1 MAKSEFSQVVTLSVL
16 DRLIDFDPKNQTEAP
31 LSRAQS
37 TRLLKAAVRRDLE
50 WLLNTRR
57 INEESRDPNAE
68 LTRSLF
74 NYGLPDLSNFSTQS
88 TRDQGKLTYMVETT
102 IAQFEPRLAQVR
114 VVMEPVE
121 PGSKQI
127 NFRIDA
133 VLLMDPSPERVT
145 FDTAYDL
152 TSQTYSVKGGGVA

>member
-1 MAKSEFSQVVTLSVL
+1 MARPDTSNVVTLSVL
-16 DRLIDFDPKNQTEAP
+16 DRLVDLDPKNQVEAP

-37 TRLLKAAVRRDLE
+37 IRLLKASVRRDME

-68 LTRSLF
+68 LTHSLY
-74 NYGLPDLSNFSTQS
+74 NYGLPDLGSFSTHS
-88 TRDQGKLTYMVETT
+88 ARDQSRLTFIVEATL
-102 IAQFEPRLAQVR
+102 AHFEPRLDQVR
-114 VVMEPVE
+114 VIMEPME
-121 PGSKQI
+121 EGSKLV
-127 NFRIDA
+127 NFRVDA

-152 TSQTYSVKGGGVA
+152 TSQTYAVKGGGVA